1 MWERY
6 GSGGI
11 VTQIKRM
18 SLRQHFDN
26 YERGQFIIVG
36 VGVGS
41 NRTIWYDIYIYIS
54 IFFFFYRL
62 AKTQQ
67 QQQVVVAAVEVK
79 QRINNGW
86 KSRENKAGFTG
97 TGGVCTRFRVHGNVR
112 LLRSSK
118 AWWRHDHSHP
128 SRHPHWCH
136 LPRHLRHLWSLYQ
149 WNPPWKGTN

>member
-1 MWERY
+1 
-6 GSGGI
+6 
-11 VTQIKRM
+11 M

-26 YERGQFIIVG
+26 YAREQFVFVGVGLGLGLGVG
-36 VGVGS
+36 VGVGV
-41 NRTIWYDIYIYIS
+41 IGPYDMIYIYIFPS
-54 IFFFFYRL
+54 SSFFFFFYRL

-67 QQQVVVAAVEVK
+67 QQQVVVVAALEIE

-118 AWWRHDHSHP
+118 A
-128 SRHPHWCH
+128 
-136 LPRHLRHLWSLYQ
+136 
-149 WNPPWKGTN
+149 

>member
-1 MWERY
+1 
-6 GSGGI
+6 
-11 VTQIKRM
+11 M

-26 YERGQFIIVG
+26 YAREQFVFVGVGLGLGVG
-36 VGVGS
+36 VGVIGP
-41 NRTIWYDIYIYIS
+41 YDMIYIYIY
-54 IFFFFYRL
+54 IFFFYRL

-67 QQQVVVAAVEVK
+67 QQQVVVAAAVEVE

-118 AWWRHDHSHP
+118 A
-128 SRHPHWCH
+128 
-136 LPRHLRHLWSLYQ
+136 
-149 WNPPWKGTN
+149 

>member
-1 MWERY
+1 
-6 GSGGI
+6 
-11 VTQIKRM
+11 M

-36 VGVGS
+36 VGVGV
-41 NRTIWYDIYIYIS
+41 IVPYDMIYIYIS

-67 QQQVVVAAVEVK
+67 QQHTRRVVVVAALEIE

-118 AWWRHDHSHP
+118 A
-128 SRHPHWCH
+128 
-136 LPRHLRHLWSLYQ
+136 
-149 WNPPWKGTN
+149 